1 MERILYILLMLILF
15 SCQKELEFE
24 GGDDTSRIVLNCV
37 LESGEII
44 EVNLS
49 NSKNILQ
56 EPSQYDSIVDATITI
71 KNLAAGG
78 NSSKVLHCPVSIPH
92 PGSRMFCLELGV

>member
-1 MERILYILLMLILF
+1 MFMGIYFSLSAPLVTIITGTPNNLSILL
-15 SCQKELEFE
+15 
-24 GGDDTSRIVLNCV
+24 
-37 LESGEII
+37 
-44 EVNLS
+44 
-49 NSKNILQ
+49 
-56 EPSQYDSIVDATITI
+56 I